1 MANRIQLRRDGAQQ
15 WANVN
20 PILAQGELGIEL
32 DTSRL
37 KIGDGV
43 TPWNSLKYE
52 RPLET
57 ESNTADTLVKRDADG
72 NFEAG
77 AITASLIGNAATAT
91 RLANA
96 RSFTLTG
103 DMSGS
108 AQFDGSAN
116 INITAELNYQ
126 PGLPHYDSENLS
138 ATGVYTQLTIDS
150 RGRVV
155 TGSNPTTLAGYG
167 ITDAQI
173 VDPELTALAGLTTIG
188 LIARSGAGT
197 LVTRNITGQPG
208 QLVVSNGNAQ
218 AANPLIGLADTPVVV
233 GSYNPTGSVSL
244 DQPETSVAESGSIHQ
259 TVNTTEF
266 TVDRYGR
273 LTYAQTAPIST
284 AREGTLAPVYDNAT
298 AYVRYDKVKNSNDRL
313 YEAILPINAGGG
325 EPTHTDTSDTGSWRY
340 LGSALTPQ
348 KGLASFSQEDFD
360 VTAWDHAGSIQ
371 GGYVKIAERGV
382 DNLQLQNNRIGFAD
396 GNTVENFEL
405 DQELTATTG
414 YRGFNYLNY
423 VKVND
428 TSGNLLFGANN
439 TGDSGAGEID
449 VNVRSY
455 FSDPDITLDGTV
467 SQKLDKTGNGNLTI
481 QHTQNNAGNRT
492 LLINATN
499 AGNGDALINITA
511 ENDITI
517 SATDVDSRVNVEDYH
532 FQDNVLSTTNATMVL
547 DPNDDDDVTG
557 LVQIRGDLQ
566 VDGTTTTVNSVT
578 TTIQDPIITLGGE
591 DTLTLDDNKD
601 RGIEFRY
608 YDSQER
614 FGFFG
619 WDEDYANSNI
629 WSGTGGYRFLY
640 NATNTN
646 EVYAG
651 TDAPLIAG
659 NLRLTTNTGSTS
671 ATTGTLVVTGGVGIS
686 ENLNVDGTTTFN
698 NDVLVNKNFILRD
711 DGSIGGA
718 NGYDFKIQNQYGT
731 DKFTVDS
738 VLGATTIGWSLDV
751 GHDTSI
757 EGNLLVFGAN
767 HEFRVRDGSNINRFT
782 VDSDTGNT
790 VVGRSGLG
798 GTLTVHGAVDFND
811 AFDVDGAVTLNSTL
825 DVDDDAVFHN
835 DITLD
840 TTGKIFK
847 ITNGSADKFTVQ
859 STTGSTDIRGTL
871 DVGGA
876 VVLES
881 TLQVDGNI
889 TLGNAASDTL
899 TINSDTTLTDNLTV
913 NQSVDFD
920 SSLNVDGAVDFN
932 STLVVDGQTTIYDSL
947 IIESDN
953 EVFNINNGSSVTQF
967 SVDFDNGNTV
977 IGRTGQG
984 TGTLT
989 VHGAS
994 TFNNPSSFTD
1004 NVTIGNAN
1012 TDTLTVNSVSTFT
1025 DNVTVNGNF
1034 DVDGNA
1040 IIEGNLTVNGTT
1052 STVNSTV
1059 TTLDDPVITLGGDT
1073 APSSA
1078 DAKDR
1083 GVEFRYYDSQ
1093 ARLGFFGWDSTA
1105 SRYAFFHNAT
1115 NSAEAFNGTR
1125 SGIDAGSIKLFD
1137 STNATNA
1144 GTGALIVGGGAG
1156 IGIDLYVGDDLVVGD
1171 AGSFGGN
1178 VDITGTLDVTNNFDI
1193 NSGKFTVAASS
1204 GNTYAEGTLQV
1215 DGNVT
1220 LGNAASDS
1228 HTVTGTV
1235 QFNQALTVGERANI
1249 RNLKIGT
1256 DAANEIGTLAGNL
1269 ILDSTGG
1276 TVNITDNADVDGN
1289 LNVDGNTQIDGTL
1302 TVDGNTTIGNAA
1314 GDAHSVTGTVT
1325 FNQPITSTDI
1335 TADNIKIGV
1344 DSPAEISTTSGN
1356 LILDSA
1362 GGQVHITDNLEV
1374 DGFLLVEGNTTLGD
1388 ASSDTLTVNAT
1399 STFTASITT
1408 DDITAENI
1416 QIGVSGA
1423 NEIDTAQG
1431 NLILDSATGQT
1442 IIDDS
1447 LEIKQALEV
1456 DGSTTLGDNAAD
1468 ALTVNATSTFNSAI
1482 TSTDIT
1488 ADAVKIGVDASNEI
1502 STTTG
1507 NLVLDSAGG
1516 TVNITDDADVDGNL
1530 NVDGNAQ
1537 IDGTLDVDGNVT
1549 LGNASTDAHTINGTV
1564 TFPNAVDMNGTA
1576 TIDNI
1581 SLANRSIIAS
1591 GGSLVLDS
1599 STNNVQVT
1607 GDLGVSDDL
1616 TVSDNAT
1623 LGSSSTDSL
1632 TVRATS
1638 TFAAA
1643 ITSDDITANNLKLA
1657 VDGNSEISTTAG
1669 NLTLDSATSETIV
1682 DDNLTVNGTLDV
1694 DGLTTLTDGLTINV
1708 AGREL
1713 SIQDGTGAPKFT
1725 VDTDNG
1731 NTSIVGTLGVTSAT
1745 TLSNTLNVVQGADF
1759 DSTVNIDGVTTLTD
1773 TTNASTGNTFSAS
1786 GALQVAGGV
1795 TIAKDL
1801 AVAEDFKVYGDFEVD
1816 GNVVQKGN
1824 QEFRGRVDF
1833 SKNENPSSLSDNAAL
1848 MVTAGGMTVDEDV
1861 YIGSDLFIGPNNA
1874 TKFTVLGAT
1883 GNASTDGTLNVTGNT
1898 TLTTLNLGSA
1908 TSTGN
1913 ITVGGILNVGTSVF
1927 TVNPTGGNLNMA
1939 GTLDVGGATVIDD
1952 TFNVTGATDLDST
1965 LNVDGAATFNNTIT
1979 QNSTSLFKDNVV
1991 LRGASKTLILQNGS
2005 GTDKITMQST
2015 TGNITAAGLTTTNTL
2030 DVTSNTTIGGT
2041 LGVTGQI
2048 TGNITGDLTGTAD
2061 KSDLADITDTTT
2073 TDATFYPTFVSAV
2086 TGYSEMRVDSTNLT
2100 YNPYENR
2107 LTVANFRS
2115 TTDFEVQGN
2124 LTVTGALT
2132 YFVAQVGSIANH
2144 DTDALAEGTTNLY
2157 FTNERVD
2164 DRVAALVDGGT
2175 GISATYDDANNL
2187 LSLAVDF
2194 GEINTDDLTEGSSN
2208 RFFTQARTR
2217 NAFTYGT
2224 GIQHDGSG
2232 TLSVTQSDIDT
2243 DNVTEGSTNI
2253 FFTDARARGA
2263 FSATGDLGYNASTG
2277 VFSFTERTD
2286 AEVNTLADARIA
2298 AATTDDLSEG
2308 STNVYYTNTRA
2319 DARVNLQTG
2328 ANLDLSQKDTGDL
2341 SEGSNL
2347 YYTDE
2352 RVDDR
2357 VAALI
2362 SGGTGISATYN
2373 DAGNLLTLS
2382 ADFGEFDTSNITE
2395 GSNLYYTNARA
2406 DARIAAAS
2414 VTDLSDVDQAV
2425 ATTDSPSF
2433 VQLTSTVATGTAPFV
2448 VASTTKVV
2456 NLNADR
2462 LDGMSTHSSAQASSI
2477 VARDASG
2484 DFAANVITASL
2495 TGNVTGQVSDI
2506 SNHDTG
2512 DLAEGTNLYYTQARV
2527 DARIGVLAATAAQ
2540 GALADSATQPGD
2552 LATVATSGSYNDLS
2566 NLPTLFS
2573 GAYADLTGKPTL
2585 GTAAA
2590 TASTDYATAAQ
2601 GATADSAL
2609 QAETL
2614 SLADLKAVVAASS
2627 SFSDFQSRVAAL

>member
-218 AANPLIGLADTPVVV
+218 SANPLIGLADTPVVV
-233 GSYNPTGSVSL
+233 GSYNPTGSISL

-360 VTAWDHAGSIQ
+360 VTAWDSANSIQ

-467 SQKLDKTGNGNLTI
+467 TQKLDKTGNGNLTI

-517 SATDVDSRVNVEDYH
+517 SATHVDSRVNVEDYH

-718 NGYDFKIQNQYGT
+718 NGYDFKIQNQYGA

-757 EGNLLVFGAN
+757 DGNLLVFGAN
-767 HEFRVRDGSNINRFT
+767 HMLKVRDGSNINRFT
-782 VDSDTGNT
+782 VDSDNGNT
-790 VVGRSGLG
+790 EIGRSGLG

-811 AFDVDGAVTLNSTL
+811 ALDVDGAVTLNSTL

-859 STTGSTDIRGTL
+859 STSGSTDIRGTL

-899 TINSDTTLTDNLTV
+899 TINSDTTITDNLTV

-1235 QFNQALTVGERANI
+1235 QFNQALTVSERANI

-1325 FNQPITSTDI
+1325 FNQAITSTDI
-1335 TADNIKIGV
+1335 TANSVKIGV
-1344 DSPAEISTTSGN
+1344 DSAAEISTTSGN

-1362 GGQVHITDNLEV
+1362 GGQIHITDNLEV

-1468 ALTVNATSTFNSAI
+1468 ALTVNATSTFNAAI

-1516 TVNITDDADVDGNL
+1516 TVNITDNADVDGNL
-1530 NVDGNAQ
+1530 NVDGNTQ
-1537 IDGTLDVDGNVT
+1537 IDGTLTVDGNVT
-1549 LGNASTDAHTINGTV
+1549 LGDASTDAHTINGTV

-1581 SLANRSIIAS
+1581 SFANRSIVAS

-1599 STNNVQVT
+1599 SVNNVQVT

-1638 TFAAA
+1638 TFTAP

-1657 VDGNSEISTTAG
+1657 VDGNSEISTVAG

-1713 SIQDGTGAPKFT
+1713 SIQDGTGTAKFT

-1731 NTSIVGTLGVTSAT
+1731 NTSIVGTLGVSSAT

-1773 TTNASTGNTFSAS
+1773 TTNASTGNNFSAS

-1795 TIAKDL
+1795 SIAKDL

-1833 SKNENPSSLSDNAAL
+1833 SKSENPSNLSDNAAL

-1883 GNASTDGTLNVTGNT
+1883 GNVSTDGTLNVTGNT

-1939 GTLDVGGATVIDD
+1939 GTLNVGGATVIDD

-1979 QNSTSLFKDNVV
+1979 QNGTSLFKDNVV

-2263 FSATGDLGYNASTG
+2263 FSVTGDLGYNASTG

-2328 ANLDLSQKDTGDL
+2328 ANLDLSQKNTGDL
-2341 SEGSNL
+2341 SEGTNL
-2347 YYTDE
+2347 YFTNE

-2448 VASTTKVV
+2448 VASTTKVA